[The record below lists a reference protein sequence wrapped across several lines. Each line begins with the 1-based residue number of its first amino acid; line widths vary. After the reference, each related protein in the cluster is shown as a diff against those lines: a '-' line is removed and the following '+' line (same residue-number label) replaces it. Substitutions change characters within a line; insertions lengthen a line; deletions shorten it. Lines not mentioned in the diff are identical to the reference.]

1 MYIVINFSNIDSTIA
16 TKNVDRYLKDESKRE
31 IDISYLINN
40 TGTDAIPEL
49 TKLLKAKNEK
59 IVEKVKTYLYLEKQ
73 ELELE
78 KTQWQEFNYSKQK
91 AKEALK
97 ELNKYNT
104 NMYN

>member
-1 MYIVINFSNIDSTIA
+1 M
-16 TKNVDRYLKDESKRE
+16 
-31 IDISYLINN
+31 
-40 TGTDAIPEL
+40 